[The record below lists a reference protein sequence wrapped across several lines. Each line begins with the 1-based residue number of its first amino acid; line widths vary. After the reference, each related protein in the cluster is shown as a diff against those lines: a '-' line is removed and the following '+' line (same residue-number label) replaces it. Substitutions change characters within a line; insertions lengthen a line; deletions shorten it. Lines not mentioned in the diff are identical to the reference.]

1 MKKSRLLEIIRE
13 EIAGALSE
21 ITMVDKK
28 TDATEAGEIAKKEEK
43 DLPTVQAAI
52 KTAKTTGKPVS
63 VAEEDLLNERPF
75 IDSAFDITGT
85 SPENFNQDSLQNAI
99 DDAVKV
105 LQKENPDADVKKLAG
120 ELQKV
125 NSAKNLG
132 PKSKLSPELKNAL
145 QKVANIIEKQGE
157 IFGNKS
163 KIDDLIKLAKDPSQ
177 IDRLEKLKLKGYTFI
192 LGNAQAVTA
201 IEKSLGL
208 KPKNNDS
215 LLADKTKSTE
225 KPKAEKP
232 AKEKA
237 PKAEKTPKTR
247 VATRTKGDDGF
258 DDVSYSDVDSEDKE
272 ATQNIGSDPTA
283 KELGKMAYS
292 KKLSPEEE
300 TQFET
305 ALKGITAKIKRIED
319 GEEKPDDRTL
329 LRKAYQS
336 TDVKRLFKAKG
347 LDLDSM
353 LKGIIG

>member
-258 DDVSYSDVDSEDKE
+258 DTVEYSDVEDEDVFDTETAPAGDKE
-272 ATQNIGSDPTA
+272 VEKAARNRD
-283 KELGKMAYS
+283 ELIKQY
-292 KKLSPEEE
+292 KTEVEPE
-300 TQFET
+300 
-305 ALKGITAKIKRIED
+305 LKDKI
-319 GEEKPDDRTL
+319 
-329 LRKAYQS
+329 A
-336 TDVKRLFKAKG
+336 KAKSG
-347 LDLDSM
+347 DTEAMSW
-353 LKGIIG
+353 LKSKQDIIKKYNQAKQVNA